1 MKKNMYIKTTWRDH
15 IVDSVVGTVIQEG
28 TRHTAT
34 RMNNL
39 ETGIFDAHELLLQA
53 YSERQRMKIEIE
65 MLGRVKESNG
75 TFFDALDGQTPK
87 QLARLT
93 AVAISQ
99 VVLSAGATSIKLDS
113 VPFKAGEYVT
123 VYDDEQQE
131 SVKITTVTATGITI
145 PALVQMYKKG
155 ARVARTNATLD
166 TAAQRI
172 AYGVW
177 GNYSISMM
185 EVV

>member
-1 MKKNMYIKTTWRDH
+1 MKKNMYLKTLWRDH

-39 ETGIFDAHELLLQA
+39 ETGIYDAHELLLQA
-53 YSERQRMKIEIE
+53 YAERQRMKIEIE

-75 TFFDALDGQTPK
+75 TFFDALDGETPK
-87 QLARLT
+87 QLSRLL
-93 AVAISQ
+93 VSAISQ
-99 VVLSAGATSIKLDS
+99 DALTVGATSIKLDS
-113 VPFKAGEYVT
+113 IPFKAGEYVT

-145 PALVQMYKKG
+145 PALVNMYKKG
-155 ARVARTNATLD
+155 ARVARTNAILN
-166 TAAQRI
+166 AAGQKI

-177 GNYSISMM
+177 GNHSISVM